1 MQSTVFPTVH
11 SLKFRD
17 FKGWAEEIDQVTR
30 SPESLGDSHVAL
42 ALSWHFAELQD
53 PGNRLRLVIP
63 YISQM
68 LALNR

>member
-1 MQSTVFPTVH
+1 VQSTVFPAVH

-30 SPESLGDSHVAL
+30 SPESL